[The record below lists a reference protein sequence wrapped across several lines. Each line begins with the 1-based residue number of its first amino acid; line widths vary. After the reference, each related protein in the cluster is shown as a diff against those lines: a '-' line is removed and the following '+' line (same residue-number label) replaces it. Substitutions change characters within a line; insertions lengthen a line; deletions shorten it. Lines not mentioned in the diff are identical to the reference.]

1 MDWFVA
7 FLIVAPGVVLFLRRS
22 TVLIDYLVWVTVLN
36 RGIRRYVDWLAGA
49 FNPLSPIS
57 LTPLVISG
65 LVFLMVLQNYRLLPA
80 HFQKIMQFFAVAFAL
95 SFAVGL
101 VRNQMAAVYALAEY
115 IAPLSI
121 MGCAVLAAGNEK
133 ILDRWIRTV
142 GWAAVAVSAYGWYQY
157 YTIPAW
163 DAFWVKA
170 VGFEGYLG
178 KLRPTEMVVFSTM
191 AERGPL
197 AGFLAFAVIPML
209 ISPRWRN
216 SLGWGS
222 VILICSVLLLTFVR
236 SSVILVVMA
245 AVLFPVLNRGK
256 GGVKIVLLIA
266 AGGMLASFALG
277 RFSGGDE
284 VSERLG
290 TLRNVTSDGSFR
302 GRIAIARHGIS
313 EVLRNPLGTGL
324 GSTGLAGRV
333 NTGAVEAGAVIG
345 DNGYLS
351 IMLSLGWIGGACFF
365 YGFYLIWK
373 HVQRFVAMGI
383 QSMVLMTFKTLFVTG
398 AVALIAGDWISGPG
412 SVVFSIFCGFAVNPL
427 GALRI
432 MRERARAS
440 RRAVERSRAQ
450 LKPGIPAAV

>member
-1 MDWFVA
+1 MDWVVA
-7 FLIVAPGVVLFLRRS
+7 ILIIVPGVALFLQRS
-22 TVLIDYLVWVTVLN
+22 TYLIDYLVWVTVLN
-36 RGIRRYVDWLAGA
+36 RGIRRYIDWLAGA

-65 LVFLMVLQNYRLLPA
+65 LVFLMVLQNYRLLPP
-80 HFQKIMQFFAVAFAL
+80 HFQRIMHFFAVAFAL

-101 VRNQMAAVYALAEY
+101 VRNQMAAVYALAEF

-121 MGCAVLAAGNEK
+121 MGCAVLAAANEK
-133 ILDRWIRTV
+133 VLDRWVRTV
-142 GWAAVAVSAYGWYQY
+142 GWAAVAVCAYGWYQY
-157 YTIPAW
+157 YTIPPW
-163 DAFWVKA
+163 DAFWVRA

-178 KLRPTEMVVFSTM
+178 NLRPTEMVVFSTM

-209 ISPRWRN
+209 ISARWRN
-216 SLGWGS
+216 ALGWFS
-222 VILICSVLLLTFVR
+222 VALICSVLLLTFVR

-256 GGVKIVLLIA
+256 GSIKMVVLIA
-266 AGGMLASFALG
+266 AAAMIASFALG
-277 RFSGGDE
+277 RFSGGE
-284 VSERLG
+284 QVSERLG
-290 TLRNVTSDGSFR
+290 TLRNVTSDGSFQ

-351 IMLSLGWIGGACFF
+351 IMVSLGWIGGFCFF
-365 YGFYLIWK
+365 YAFYLIWK
-373 HVQRFVAMGI
+373 QVQRFVAMGV
-383 QSMVLMTFKTLFVTG
+383 QSIVLMMFKTLFVTG

-412 SVVFSIFCGFAVNPL
+412 SVVFAIFCGFAVNPV
-427 GALRI
+427 
-432 MRERARAS
+432 RAIQLIR
-440 RRAVERSRAQ
+440 ERSRAARAAAERMKNQ
-450 LKPGIPAAV
+450 TGGVAPATA